1 MAEITFKE
9 NPVTLL
15 GEEVKPGDKAP
26 DFKVLANDLSE
37 VTLADTKG
45 KVRLISVVPSVDT
58 GVCDQ
63 QTRRFNEEAASLDG
77 VEVITISAD
86 LPFAQK
92 RWCAAAGIEN
102 LQVLS
107 DHRDLSFGKNYGVA
121 IEELRLLA
129 RSIFV
134 IDSNDEV
141 TYTEYVSE
149 ATNHPD
155 YEAAVNAAKEAK

>member
-63 QTRRFNEEAASLDG
+63 QTRRFNEEAANLDG
-77 VEVITISAD
+77 VEVITISVD